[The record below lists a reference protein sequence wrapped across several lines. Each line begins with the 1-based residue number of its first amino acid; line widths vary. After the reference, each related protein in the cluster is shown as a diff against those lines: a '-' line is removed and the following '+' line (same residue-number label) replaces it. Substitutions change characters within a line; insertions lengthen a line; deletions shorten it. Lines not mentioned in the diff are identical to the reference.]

1 MVRIQLDMPDERVKE
16 LDALMEI
23 TGSATRKELFNNAL
37 TLLEWAVKEKKQGRS
52 IASVDDQEK
61 KLKEL
66 AMPALEN
73 VSSAAPVRERALATS
88 KGGR

>member
-1 MVRIQLDMPDERVKE
+1 MPDERVKE

-37 TLLEWAVKEKKQGRS
+37 TLLEWAVKEKKQGRG
-52 IASVDDQEK
+52 IASIDDQEK

-66 AMPALEN
+66 VMPALEN
-73 VSSAAPVRERALATS
+73 VSAAPVVRERALATA
-88 KGGR
+88 KGAR

>member
-37 TLLEWAVKEKKQGRS
+37 TLLEWAVKEKKQGRG
-52 IASVDDQEK
+52 IASIDDQEK

-66 AMPALEN
+66 VMPALEN
-73 VSSAAPVRERALATS
+73 VSAAPVVRERALATA
-88 KGGR
+88 KGAR